1 MELDPFLIW
10 EFFWVD
16 TTPSIGA
23 LTVWTTQRGFLHVGR
38 VCRGMGALACVAG
51 AGYFLTGRV
60 KGSSHRGSF

>member
-10 EFFWVD
+10 DFFGLIQ
-16 TTPSIGA
+16 PQALGH

-38 VCRGMGALACVAG
+38 VCRGMGALACLAG

-60 KGSSHRGSF
+60 RGTREGE